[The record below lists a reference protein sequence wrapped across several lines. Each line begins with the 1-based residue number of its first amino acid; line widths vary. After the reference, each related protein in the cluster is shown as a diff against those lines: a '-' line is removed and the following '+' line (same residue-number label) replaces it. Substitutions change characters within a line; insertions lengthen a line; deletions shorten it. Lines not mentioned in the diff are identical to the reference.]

1 MSALTTRRRG
11 IVTGTIA
18 VAALTVLAACAPTPE
33 ATPTPPASPSAEP
46 TAPEPYAGP
55 IAFVGDELSWLLPS
69 ADDLTTLIPSATD
82 VSAPSDRLEQIS
94 DGGGPEFAPAICGIL
109 YMEQSIGSVGTRI
122 MSWSLPGDTDYTVNS
137 VTAMQFA
144 SDTQATFRMDQIER
158 AAQECAQFDFGGPE
172 TFDAVVADED
182 DGVRAVAGTLNAEES
197 SPGWRSFHAF
207 ASVGNSLVHLM
218 TSLPADAPIDAS
230 AAAELLQKTA
240 VQAKAELVESLTSA
254 PPAGAEEPA
263 GDAASPWGDWT
274 ITGLGVGP
282 IRLSDTLDD
291 VSAALPDAA
300 LTPSRGPRS
309 TVVTSADGVSSLLVD
324 MEDDGTISGI
334 TAGGV
339 SDEEDRGVDGA
350 DAPSAFGVRIG
361 DPVSAAIA
369 AAPGGTRIHV
379 SSSGQ
384 WGYMVADRDGH
395 RLIFHTTREDT
406 DSPEARIIGIS
417 LTDMAAWGDLSV
429 E

>member
-1 MSALTTRRRG
+1 MSAATTRRTR
-11 IVTGTIA
+11 IFIGTVV
-18 VAALTVLAACAPTPE
+18 VAALTSLVACAPTPE
-33 ATPTPPASPSAEP
+33 ATPTSPPSPSVEP
-46 TAPEPYAGP
+46 TAPDPYAGP
-55 IAFVGDELSWLLPS
+55 IDFVGDELGWLLPS
-69 ADDLTTLIPSATD
+69 AEDLTTLIPSATD
-82 VSAPSDRLEQIS
+82 VSDPTDRLEQIS

-109 YMEQSIGSVGTRI
+109 YMEHSIGSVGTRI
-122 MSWSLPGDTDYTVNS
+122 VSWSLPGDTDYTVNS

-144 SDTQATFRMDQIER
+144 DEAQATFRMDQIER
-158 AAQECAQFDFGGPE
+158 AAEECAQFDFGGPE
-172 TFDAVVADED
+172 TFDAVVAEKV

-218 TSLPADAPIDAS
+218 TSLPTDAPIDAP
-230 AAAELLQKTA
+230 AAAELLQRTA
-240 VQAKAELVESLTSA
+240 AEAKAELVASLTSA
-254 PPAGAEEPA
+254 PPAGAEEPT
-263 GDAASPWGDWT
+263 GDASSPWGDWT
-274 ITGLGVGP
+274 ITELGVGP
-282 IRLSDTLDD
+282 IRLGDTLDD

-300 LTPSRGPRS
+300 LTPARGPRS
-309 TVVTSADGVSSLLVD
+309 TTATSADGASSLLVD
-324 MEDDGTISGI
+324 VEDDGKISGI

-339 SDEEDRGVDGA
+339 SDEEDLGMDGA
-350 DAPSAFGVRIG
+350 DAPSAYGVRIG
-361 DPVSAAIA
+361 DPVSAAIT
-369 AAPGGTRIHV
+369 AAPGGTRLHV

-417 LTDMAAWGDLSV
+417 LSDMAAWGDLSV